1 MSQDTPSPAVAHQ
14 YLGLPGLNE
23 IVLFWGN
30 YLGVVMDVRGP
41 QFGESKALL
50 GAPKQLLA
58 DEVYQRVGA
67 SIIDG
72 TLPPGHRIRDAELAE
87 KFGVSRMPIREA
99 LQRLERV
106 GLVEMHPS
114 RYTQVTEVQPQ
125 LTEKTLEYAGY
136 LGGAVAA
143 IAVPRLNEAER
154 EEAAALARALDDG
167 LGDAATLT
175 ARRWELLHY
184 LSRHSDNEI
193 LDTVLDQTS
202 MPLSRNLRPWAVDVT
217 ERDHMREV
225 HAALAD
231 AILAGDGHAAEHLV
245 RAMHHVD

>member
-114 RYTQVTEVQPQ
+114 RYTQVTEVPPQ

-202 MPLSRNLRPWAVDVT
+202 MPLSRNLRPWAVDAT

>member
-1 MSQDTPSPAVAHQ
+1 MV
-14 YLGLPGLNE
+14 E
-23 IVLFWGN
+23 
-30 YLGVVMDVRGP
+30 RGP
-41 QFGESKALL
+41 HSGVGGALL

-58 DEVYQRVGA
+58 DEVYQRVGE

-114 RYTQVTEVQPQ
+114 RYTQVTEVPPQ

-136 LGGAVAA
+136 FGGAVAA
-143 IAVPRLNEAER
+143 IAVPRLTETER
-154 EEAAALARALDDG
+154 EQAAALARALDEG
-167 LGDAATLT
+167 LDDPAVLA
-175 ARRWELLHY
+175 ARRGELLQY

-193 LDTVLDQTS
+193 LDAVLDQTS
-202 MPLSRNLRPWAVDVT
+202 MPLSRNLRPWTVEGA
-217 ERDHMREV
+217 EREQMRGI
-225 HAALAD
+225 HAALAE
-231 AILAGDGHAAEHLV
+231 AILAGDGHAAEHFL
-245 RAMHHVD
+245 RAMHHVA

>member
-1 MSQDTPSPAVAHQ
+1 
-14 YLGLPGLNE
+14 
-23 IVLFWGN
+23 
-30 YLGVVMDVRGP
+30 MDERGP
-41 QFGESKALL
+41 QSGVGRALL

-114 RYTQVTEVQPQ
+114 RYTQVTEVPPQ

-143 IAVPRLNEAER
+143 IAVPRMNAAER
-154 EEAAALARALDDG
+154 EEAAALAHALDDG
-167 LGDAATLT
+167 LDDPAILA
-175 ARRWELLHY
+175 ARRADLLPY

-193 LDTVLDQTS
+193 LDAVLDQTS
-202 MPLSRNLRPWAVDVT
+202 MPLSRNLRPWAVDDA
-217 ERDHMREV
+217 ERTGMREL

-231 AILAGDGHAAEHLV
+231 AILAGDGHAAEHLL
-245 RAMHHVD
+245 RKLHHVD

>member
-1 MSQDTPSPAVAHQ
+1 M
-14 YLGLPGLNE
+14 
-23 IVLFWGN
+23 LFWGN
-30 YLGVVMDVRGP
+30 YLGVVMDERGP
-41 QFGESKALL
+41 QSGVGRALL

-114 RYTQVTEVQPQ
+114 RYTQVTEVPPQ

-136 LGGAVAA
+136 FGGAVAA
-143 IAVPRLNEAER
+143 IAVPRLTETER
-154 EEAAALARALDDG
+154 EQAAALARALDEG
-167 LGDAATLT
+167 LDDPTVLA
-175 ARRWELLHY
+175 ARRSELLQY

-193 LDTVLDQTS
+193 LDAVLDQTS
-202 MPLSRNLRPWAVDVT
+202 MPLSRNLRPWTVEGA
-217 ERDHMREV
+217 EREQMREI
-225 HAALAD
+225 HASLAE
-231 AILAGDGHAAEHLV
+231 AILAGDGHAAEHFL
-245 RAMHHVD
+245 RAMHHVA

>member
-114 RYTQVTEVQPQ
+114 RYTQVTEVPPQ

-143 IAVPRLNEAER
+143 IAVPRLDEAER

-245 RAMHHVD
+245 RAMHHFD

>member
-1 MSQDTPSPAVAHQ
+1 
-14 YLGLPGLNE
+14 
-23 IVLFWGN
+23 
-30 YLGVVMDVRGP
+30 MDVRGP

-114 RYTQVTEVQPQ
+114 RYTQVTEVPPQ

>member
-1 MSQDTPSPAVAHQ
+1 
-14 YLGLPGLNE
+14 
-23 IVLFWGN
+23 
-30 YLGVVMDVRGP
+30 MDVRGP
-41 QFGESKALL
+41 QSAENKALL

-114 RYTQVTEVQPQ
+114 RYTQVTEVPPQ

-143 IAVPRLNEAER
+143 IAVPRLTEAER

-167 LGDAATLT
+167 LGDPATLT

-184 LSRHSDNEI
+184 LSRHSDNGI

-202 MPLSRNLRPWAVDVT
+202 MPLSRNLRPWAVEDT
-217 ERDHMREV
+217 EREHMREV

-245 RAMHHVD
+245 RAMHLVD